1 MPEPTQNPKPTQPN
15 TDQLLLKKRIDTF
28 ALGILSAEVQR
39 KGVNLS
45 PGSLASVKKL
55 AEQMVGLLG

>member
-1 MPEPTQNPKPTQPN
+1 MPEPNPKQPSAPAV
-15 TDQLLLKKRIDTF
+15 DQTLIKQRIDTF

-39 KGVNLS
+39 KGIGLS
-45 PGSLASVKKL
+45 IGALMSVKKL